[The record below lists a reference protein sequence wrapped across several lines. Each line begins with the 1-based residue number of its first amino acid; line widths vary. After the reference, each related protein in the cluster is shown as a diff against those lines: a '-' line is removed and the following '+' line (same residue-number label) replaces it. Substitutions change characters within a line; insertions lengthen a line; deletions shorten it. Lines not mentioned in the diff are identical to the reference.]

1 MENESKLINKF
12 YDEFWLLIIGISIL
26 TVIIILLLIFR
37 NKIISDDNV
46 RSKGVYYFIMIV
58 CVVFNGWLIY
68 TFTPYGQDMKDVRS
82 NEFNYITGEVIGYN
96 KRKAIGDIAVSY
108 KYYQPIVIDD
118 DGNQI
123 ILEVNNTEL
132 NKTYSFI
139 YLKHTKIAIIIV
151 EH

>member
-1 MENESKLINKF
+1 MENQSKLINKF
-12 YDEFWLLIIGISIL
+12 YEGFWLLIIGVSIL

-37 NKIISDDNV
+37 SKIINGDNI
-46 RSKGVYYFIMIV
+46 RSKGAYYFIMIV

-68 TFTPYGQDMKDVRS
+68 TFIPYVQDMSDVRS
-82 NEFNYITGEVIGYN
+82 KEFNYITGEVIGYN

-108 KYYQPIVIDD
+108 KYAQPIVIDD
-118 DGNQI
+118 DRNQT

-139 YLKHTKIAIIIV
+139 YLRHTKIAIIIE